1 MVVSRA
7 MVRHKSVASVRE
19 AQAAAKTR
27 MRSLPRVL
35 ESRHDACI

>member
-7 MVRHKSVASVRE
+7 TVRHKSVASVRE

-27 MRSLPRVL
+27 MRSLPRVA
-35 ESRHDACI
+35 SHACI